1 MPRLFVATWPPD
13 DVMAAL
19 VALPRPPLP
28 GVRWTAPERL
38 HVTLRF
44 FGDADEEAVVD
55 ALGGERFP
63 SADVRMGPGVE
74 QLGRGVLVVL
84 ARGLEDLAAAVAST
98 TGHLGQPP
106 PDRPFHGHVTVAR
119 YRGKAPEDYAPQFQA
134 DFAAT
139 EIALVRSH
147 PPGTYTTVATFPL
160 S

>member
-1 MPRLFVATWPPD
+1 MQAHTEGSVLLAMQIGFNARNAVVACD
-13 DVMAAL
+13 MAAEGIAAPREFL
-19 VALPRPPLP
+19 EGEFGYFALI
-28 GVRWTAPERL
+28 
-38 HVTLRF
+38 
-44 FGDADEEAVVD
+44 EE
-55 ALGGERFP
+55 
-63 SADVRMGPGVE
+63 SH
-74 QLGRGVLVVL
+74 
-84 ARGLEDLAAAVAST
+84 DLAAAVAST